1 MGVFDKILRAEESLF
16 KNVDA
21 LDPQFV
27 PKIVPFREEQQR
39 AIEYAILP
47 LFSDRNGKNLVL
59 HGLPGVGKTVACKK
73 VLQELE
79 DKTDEILPLY
89 VNCWQKNT
97 SYKVALSICEQLGYR
112 FTQNKKTDELFD
124 DVVKLLNKKKAV
136 FVFDEIDK
144 AEEFDFLYTL
154 LEEVYRK
161 AIILL
166 TNFKSFLDELDDRIK
181 SRLLPELVEFKPYT
195 LDETKGILKQRV
207 EYAFHPNVW
216 ETDAFL
222 EIAKK
227 SAELKDIRAGI
238 QLLKDAGDKAEMKAS
253 RKVTPEHASEAIQ
266 KLEEMGVK
274 GSTDLL
280 DDDKVM
286 METIKKHSNTRIGE
300 LYREYQDAGGD
311 KTYKTFQRRMK
322 NLEEQ
327 GYVALTRQEGA
338 GGNTTIVEYKEK
350 TKRLTEF

>member
-1 MGVFDKILRAEESLF
+1 MA
-16 KNVDA
+16 
-21 LDPQFV
+21 Q
-27 PKIVPFREEQQR
+27 
-39 AIEYAILP
+39 LP
-47 LFSDRNGKNLVL
+47 
-59 HGLPGVGKTVACKK
+59 
-73 VLQELE
+73 
-79 DKTDEILPLY
+79 
-89 VNCWQKNT
+89 
-97 SYKVALSICEQLGYR
+97 
-112 FTQNKKTDELFD
+112 
-124 DVVKLLNKKKAV
+124 
-136 FVFDEIDK
+136 
-144 AEEFDFLYTL
+144 
-154 LEEVYRK
+154 
-161 AIILL
+161 
-166 TNFKSFLDELDDRIK
+166 
-181 SRLLPELVEFKPYT
+181 
-195 LDETKGILKQRV
+195 
-207 EYAFHPNVW
+207 
-216 ETDAFL
+216 
-222 EIAKK
+222 
-227 SAELKDIRAGI
+227 
-238 QLLKDAGDKAEMKAS
+238 DAGDKAEMKAS